1 MYLLPL
7 YTDDLM
13 RDIDLMV
20 KDIIMRCEDRLALC
34 NSSFIRKNEV
44 KV

>member
-7 YTDDLM
+7 YTDYLM

-20 KDIIMRCEDRLALC
+20 KDIIML
-34 NSSFIRKNEV
+34 
-44 KV
+44 KVRR